1 MENELK
7 FLVYSSEFD
16 DENINVIVQNEN
28 IWATQDAMAD
38 LFGKNKSTISRHIK
52 NIFEEGELDEF
63 STVAKNATVQNEGGR
78 SVTRE
83 LDYYNLDMIIS
94 VGYRV
99 NSQKATR
106 FRQWASSVL
115 KEYMVKGFV
124 MDDERLKQGTR
135 LFEKDYFHEL
145 LERVRS
151 IRSSER
157 RIWEQLTDIFQ
168 EVSIDYDKKSDITR
182 RFFATVQNKFHYAIT
197 GKTSAEIIFEKSDSS
212 KENMGLQTWKNAPD
226 GRIIKSDSIVAK
238 NYLEE
243 DEIKKLERTVAGY
256 FDYVERL
263 LENRNKLTM
272 RDFEQSIDKFL
283 DFQEYKI
290 LEGAGSIS
298 AGKARDKA
306 KIEYDEFNRT
316 QKITSDFDK
325 EVKKIIEHHE

>member
-1 MENELK
+1 MENELH

-16 DENINVIVQNEN
+16 DENINVVIKDEM

-38 LFGKNKSTISRHIK
+38 LFGKSKSTISRHIK
-52 NIFEEGELDEF
+52 NILDEGELNEI
-63 STVAKNATVQNEGGR
+63 SVVAKNATTAEDGKTYNV
-78 SVTRE
+78 S
-83 LDYYNLDMIIS
+83 YYNLDMIIS

-99 NSQKATR
+99 NSQKATK
-106 FRQWASSVL
+106 FRQWATSVL
-115 KEYMVKGFV
+115 KDYMLKGFV
-124 MDDERLKQGTR
+124 MDDDRLKQGDR
-135 LFEKDYFHEL
+135 LFEKDYFREL

-168 EVSIDYDKKSDITR
+168 EVSIDYDKKSEITR

-197 GKTSAEIIFEKSDSS
+197 GKTSAEIIYEKSDSN
-212 KENMGLQTWKNAPD
+212 KNNMGLQTWKNAPD
-226 GRIIKSDSIVAK
+226 GRILKSDSFVAK

-243 DEIKKLERTVAGY
+243 NEIKKLERTVAGY

-263 LENRNKLTM
+263 LENRTQLKM
-272 RDFEQSIDKFL
+272 SDFEKSIDKFL

-290 LEGAGSIS
+290 LDGTGYIS

-306 KIEYDEFNRT
+306 KLEYDEFNRT
-316 QKITSDFDK
+316 QKIKSDFDK
-325 EVKKIIEHHE
+325 EVQAFIEHNE